1 MHYFRFDGFSFGGL
15 LEYILQH
22 ALAKFQP
29 ATTCNSQ
36 NTSQNTQKT
45 PKTRHFTL
53 KACCTVVERDVQE
66 KRHYTGYGSSDD
78 EWRDDDIVQPRQDP
92 TYLVTPAFN
101 LYQELALKIKMS
113 LQSTRRS
120 NPEVKIV
127 MDFDMLQFDGG
138 IRQAGTLKASNR
150 VKKYKI
156 KTDSDLYEANG
167 IFEMMY
173 ALTQQYIYTHAQLGV
188 NRVNG
193 VLCDGESCVQ
203 QGKRAPQSTTVSK
216 A

>member
-1 MHYFRFDGFSFGGL
+1 M
-15 LEYILQH
+15 
-22 ALAKFQP
+22 K
-29 ATTCNSQ
+29 
-36 NTSQNTQKT
+36 
-45 PKTRHFTL
+45 
-53 KACCTVVERDVQE
+53 V
-66 KRHYTGYGSSDD
+66 
-78 EWRDDDIVQPRQDP
+78 
-92 TYLVTPAFN
+92 
-101 LYQELALKIKMS
+101 
-113 LQSTRRS
+113 
-120 NPEVKIV
+120 V

-167 IFEMMY
+167 IFEMIY

-188 NRVNG
+188 NG
-193 VLCDGESCVQ
+193 VLCDGGSCVQ